1 MFLHSGKVLTLSL
14 LLILLLNVDILA
26 QENTEGLDSQ
36 LKSRLQT
43 ENFRLGLLVQTNFR
57 YSFEDDNFQG
67 GRTFQLANARVDLR
81 GNLDGGFFYRVFVN
95 MSSEPNLLDAF
106 VGYRYD
112 ARLRIIAGAQ
122 KPQQTTDFIP
132 PPQSTDFMSRARI
145 TGLLVQRRE
154 IGLSA
159 QGDIENFYYY
169 AGIFNGSGL
178 SANNNN
184 KLYAIGRLQYTTREV
199 IPGFIRFAIS
209 GSHGNSA
216 GINSGANGPLLR
228 GTRSIVGADIH
239 VETDKIKIKAE
250 YLTGELET
258 VRSPLA
264 TETISGYYV
273 SGGYKIDPKWMFVSR
288 FQGWHF
294 DLNDE
299 SHTQITLGAKYQAT
313 SLISFRFNIDVYSPE
328 NGDSQAGAGVMMQ
341 FSF

>member
-1 MFLHSGKVLTLSL
+1 MLFLSDVTMQ
-14 LLILLLNVDILA
+14 A
-26 QENTEGLDSQ
+26 QDASTGLDSQ

-57 YSFEDDNFQG
+57 YSFEDDNFHG

-95 MSSEPNLLDAF
+95 MASEPNLLDAYI
-106 VGYRYD
+106 GYRYD
-112 ARLRIIAGAQ
+112 NRLRIIAGAQ

-154 IGLSA
+154 IGISA
-159 QGDIENFYYY
+159 QGDIDNFYYY
-169 AGIFNGSGL
+169 AGLFNGSGL

-184 KLYAIGRLQYTTREV
+184 RLYAIGRLQYTAREI
-199 IPGFIRFAIS
+199 IPGFIRFAVS

-228 GTRSIVGADIH
+228 GTRSIYGADIH
-239 VETDKIKIKAE
+239 AETDRFKFKAE
-250 YLTGELET
+250 YLAGELET
-258 VRSPLA
+258 VRSPL
-264 TETISGYYV
+264 TSETISGYYIT
-273 SGGYKIDPKWMFVSR
+273 GGYKIDPKWMFVTR
-288 FQGWHF
+288 FQGWYF
-294 DLNDE
+294 DYNDE
-299 SHTQITLGAKYQAT
+299 THTQITLGAKYQAT

-328 NGDSQAGAGVMMQ
+328 NGDSQSGAGVMMQ